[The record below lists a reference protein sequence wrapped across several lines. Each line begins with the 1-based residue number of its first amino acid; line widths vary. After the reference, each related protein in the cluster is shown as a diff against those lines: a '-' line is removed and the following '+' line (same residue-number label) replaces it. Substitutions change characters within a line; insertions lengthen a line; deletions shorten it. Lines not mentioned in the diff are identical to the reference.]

1 MSESNLYRSI
11 AKSVVGFFIGDA
23 GREPARDA
31 DAVEG
36 AIVNAQDDAAP
47 VSPEPP
53 AAILAEVMA
62 AAEHINPER
71 SAHIMSI
78 ESKLGECM
86 DIDGAIAVALV
97 DGSSGMAIATG
108 GTPRNLDLNIAAAGT
123 CNVLKSEQSTMKEL
137 GYEDEIED
145 ILITLSSQYHLIRPL
160 TDASGK
166 GLFVYLVLDKAKGNL
181 AMARFKLGRIEKDLT
196 I

>member
-1 MSESNLYRSI
+1 MAESSLYNSVARSI
-11 AKSVVGFFIGDA
+11 IGFFTGDA
-23 GREPARDA
+23 GAQPAHVP
-31 DAVEG
+31 DAVVLAEDH
-36 AIVNAQDDAAP
+36 ASDDAA
-47 VSPEPP
+47 SAMPEPR
-53 AAILAEVMA
+53 LV
-62 AAEHINPER
+62 AAEAETPVAEPNNPER

-97 DGSSGMAIATG
+97 DGASGMAIATG

>member
-1 MSESNLYRSI
+1 MTESNLYRSI
-11 AKSVVGFFIGDA
+11 ARSIIGFFTGDVGA
-23 GREPARDA
+23 EPARDTDAVAVAAGNAA
-31 DAVEG
+31 DA
-36 AIVNAQDDAAP
+36 AAP
-47 VSPEPP
+47 ATPEPRP
-53 AAILAEVMA
+53 ATAEDEASV
-62 AAEHINPER
+62 AEHTNPER
-71 SAHIMSI
+71 SARIMSI